1 MYKFQICLLMI
12 ASIAILS
19 IGCKKQLPYKD
30 KNLTVDQRVEDLLKR
45 MTLDEKIEQLAG
57 LPDSTGMK
65 TVYNQRL
72 GIPDFRMCDGPVG
85 VRWDTSTA
93 FPSGVSLAATFDTSL
108 ARRYGEMI
116 ARETLFKGR
125 NYILAPCV
133 NIHRLPTGGRNFES
147 YGEDPFL
154 AGKIASAYIKAVQ
167 KEGVITSVKHY
178 ALNNQEWERTQV
190 DVTADE
196 RTMREIYLP
205 AFEMAVKEGG
215 AYTVMASYNK
225 VNGWYASENKHLLQD
240 ILKNE
245 WEFKGLVVSDWGAT
259 HSTTNAIRNGL
270 DLEMPTGEYLNHDKI
285 LEAIHKGE
293 ITEADIDEMV
303 KRILWVKFQSG
314 LFDRPQNLSYP
325 DPSEASAELAYD
337 VAVSS
342 IVLLK
347 NSNHILPVDLSK
359 VRSIAVIGPNAAVAR
374 TGGGGSSHVVPW
386 RAIDPLTQLQNVAG
400 NQIEIHYAQGV
411 KLGASPLQ
419 AVPSEFLITK
429 DGKHG
434 IIGEYFKGIELQG
447 SPAFRRIDTNIDFIW
462 EENEPVPSLGKDHFS
477 VRWTGYLLAPKSRNY
492 VLYTASD
499 DGIRLY
505 VNNKLMIDNWTDH
518 GTTID
523 SARIFMKAGEK
534 YEIRLEF
541 FENAGSAICQLG
553 WDYFGAE
560 GETGKMIDEAV
571 QAAKK
576 SDLAVV
582 FTGSTEFIESEGYDR
597 IGGMKLSAG
606 QDELIDAVVKVNP
619 QTIVVSYGGTSIIMS
634 KWGEKVP
641 AILDV
646 FFPGQEGSRAII
658 DILLGKANPSGKLPF
673 TFIQSPQQSPA
684 YKNYQDPSKIAHYS
698 EGIYAGYRYY
708 EKFGIQPAFPFG
720 FGLSYTEFEYSNLQV
735 EPLSKDSCLIRLD
748 IKNTGEMAG
757 TEIVQIYVVPPD
769 ASNRPVKELKG
780 FAAVTLQPN
789 ESQNVKILL
798 NPRAFSYYDQ
808 TQGKWVIQSGKYKIL
823 TASSSTD
830 IRQQAS
836 FEIMP

>member
-1 MYKFQICLLMI
+1 MCRLRTCLLMI
-12 ASIAILS
+12 TAISILVS
-19 IGCKKQLPYKD
+19 GCKKQPPYKD
-30 KNLTVDQRVEDLLKR
+30 KNLGVDQRVEDLLER

-57 LPDSTGMK
+57 LPDSSGMK
-65 TVYNQRL
+65 TVYNRRL
-72 GIPDFRMCDGPVG
+72 GIPDFKMCDGPVG

-116 ARETLFKGR
+116 AKETLFKGR
-125 NYILAPCV
+125 NYLLAPCI

-178 ALNNQEWERTQV
+178 ALNNQEWERTQL
-190 DVTADE
+190 DVIADE

-225 VNGWYASENKHLLQD
+225 INGWYASENEHLLQD

-245 WEFKGLVVSDWGAT
+245 WGFKGLVISDWGAT
-259 HSTTNAIRNGL
+259 HSTSNAIRDGL
-270 DLEMPTGEYLNHDKI
+270 DLEMPTGEYLNRDKI
-285 LEAIHKGE
+285 MHAIQKGE
-293 ITEADIDEMV
+293 ITKADIDNMV
-303 KRILWVKFQSG
+303 RRILWVKFQSG

-337 VAVSS
+337 VAVRS

-347 NSNHILPVDLSK
+347 NSNHILPVDLTK
-359 VRSIAVIGPNAAVAR
+359 IKSIAVIGPNASVAR

-386 RAIDPLTQLQNVAG
+386 RAIDPLTQLKNVAG
-400 NQIEIHYAQGV
+400 NQVEINYAQGV
-411 KLGASPLQ
+411 KLSASPLQ
-419 AVPSEFLITK
+419 AIPSEFLRTK

-434 IIGEYFKGIELQG
+434 INGEYFKGTQLEG
-447 SPAFRRIDTNIDFIW
+447 SPTFQRLDSNVDFVW

-477 VRWTGYLLAPKSRNY
+477 VRWTGYLLAPESRNY

-523 SARIFMKAGEK
+523 SAQIFLKAGEK
-534 YEIRLEF
+534 YEIKLEF

-560 GETGKMIDEAV
+560 GEEAERIVEAV
-571 QAAKK
+571 RVAKE
-576 SDLAVV
+576 SDIAIV
-582 FTGSTEFIESEGYDR
+582 FAGSSEYIESEGYDR
-597 IGGMKLSAG
+597 IGGMKLTSG
-606 QDELIDAVVKVNP
+606 QDELIEAVVKANP
-619 QTIVVSYGGTSIIMS
+619 KTIVVLYGGTSIDMS

-673 TFIQSPQQSPA
+673 SFIQSQHQSPA
-684 YKNYQDPSKIAHYS
+684 YKGYKDPSKIAHYS
-698 EGIYAGYRYY
+698 EGIYVGYRYY
-708 EKFGIQPAFPFG
+708 EKNRIQPAFPFG
-720 FGLSYTEFEYSNLQV
+720 FGLSYTEFEYTNMQV
-735 EPLSKDSCLIRLD
+735 EPLSKDSCLVSID
-748 IKNTGEMAG
+748 IKNIGQMTG

-769 ASNRPVKELKG
+769 ASNRPLKELKG
-780 FAAVTLQPN
+780 FAAVTLRPGEN
-789 ESQNVKILL
+789 QNVRIIL
-798 NPRAFSYYDQ
+798 NPRSFSYYDQ
-808 TQGKWVIQSGKYKIL
+808 TQGKWVIQSGKYTIL
-823 TASSSTD
+823 ASSSSVDT
-830 IRQQAS
+830 RQQAF

>member
-1 MYKFQICLLMI
+1 MI

-285 LEAIHKGE
+285 LEAIH
-293 ITEADIDEMV
+293 M
-303 KRILWVKFQSG
+303 
-314 LFDRPQNLSYP
+314 
-325 DPSEASAELAYD
+325 
-337 VAVSS
+337 
-342 IVLLK
+342 
-347 NSNHILPVDLSK
+347 LP
-359 VRSIAVIGPNAAVAR
+359 
-374 TGGGGSSHVVPW
+374 
-386 RAIDPLTQLQNVAG
+386 
-400 NQIEIHYAQGV
+400 
-411 KLGASPLQ
+411 
-419 AVPSEFLITK
+419 
-429 DGKHG
+429 
-434 IIGEYFKGIELQG
+434 
-447 SPAFRRIDTNIDFIW
+447 
-462 EENEPVPSLGKDHFS
+462 
-477 VRWTGYLLAPKSRNY
+477 
-492 VLYTASD
+492 
-499 DGIRLY
+499 
-505 VNNKLMIDNWTDH
+505 
-518 GTTID
+518 
-523 SARIFMKAGEK
+523 
-534 YEIRLEF
+534 
-541 FENAGSAICQLG
+541 
-553 WDYFGAE
+553 
-560 GETGKMIDEAV
+560 
-571 QAAKK
+571 
-576 SDLAVV
+576 
-582 FTGSTEFIESEGYDR
+582 
-597 IGGMKLSAG
+597 
-606 QDELIDAVVKVNP
+606 
-619 QTIVVSYGGTSIIMS
+619 
-634 KWGEKVP
+634 
-641 AILDV
+641 
-646 FFPGQEGSRAII
+646 
-658 DILLGKANPSGKLPF
+658 
-673 TFIQSPQQSPA
+673 
-684 YKNYQDPSKIAHYS
+684 
-698 EGIYAGYRYY
+698 
-708 EKFGIQPAFPFG
+708 
-720 FGLSYTEFEYSNLQV
+720 
-735 EPLSKDSCLIRLD
+735 
-748 IKNTGEMAG
+748 
-757 TEIVQIYVVPPD
+757 
-769 ASNRPVKELKG
+769 
-780 FAAVTLQPN
+780 
-789 ESQNVKILL
+789 
-798 NPRAFSYYDQ
+798 
-808 TQGKWVIQSGKYKIL
+808 
-823 TASSSTD
+823 
-830 IRQQAS
+830 
-836 FEIMP
+836 